1 MRHTKLFVKFDTRPN
16 QNAIDIDRSI
26 SFEDDERRGNI
37 DSFVVFSGEQRGS
50 RRRRQRREIKSKR
63 QSTSAF
69 IVVVVE
75 SKCERIVSVR
85 AKLRA
90 RAKRDVVFFASN
102 NNERWF

>member
-1 MRHTKLFVKFDTRPN
+1 MRHTKLFVKFDTRPK

-37 DSFVVFSGEQRGS
+37 DSSVVFSGEQRGS
-50 RRRRQRREIKSKR
+50 RRRQRREIKSKR

-90 RAKRDVVFFASN
+90 GAKRDVVFFASN